1 MSNFTEITPS
11 ILENLSAIVGANNI
25 STGESELNLHSHD
38 QGFHTPHLPEV
49 VVWAETAQQVA
60 DILKLANEY
69 TIPVTA
75 WGAGS
80 SLEGNPIPVHG
91 GILLSLVKMDAIVE
105 VHADDFQVTVQSGKP
120 HKDLNH
126 DLARYGLFFP
136 PDPGANATIGG
147 MLANNAAGIRTV
159 KYGAS
164 KDNVLSMQVALADG
178 RLIRVGSRSIKQSAG
193 YNLLQL
199 FVGSEG
205 TLGIITEA
213 TLKLAPVPQFRTT
226 MVASFE
232 TVEDAVES
240 VVAIRGS
247 GIDVAAL
254 EFLDAMATNLLI
266 RSGIDIQ
273 ANPSLLMEVH
283 NAHSEA
289 MNADTAVVREI
300 CEEMNSASFISFSDP
315 TKQHQ
320 LWEARHSAYET
331 LVRNNPDTKFQVMDV
346 AVPIS
351 KYPEIVAFGREQL
364 DKYDIMAA
372 LIGHAGDGNIHLT
385 IPYKDE
391 AGLDNVK
398 AINSAI
404 VHKAIELGG
413 TSTGEHGVGLGK
425 KAYMQDEHGTAL
437 AVMRTLKQSLDPNN
451 ILNPSKVI
459 PDA

>member
-1 MSNFTEITPS
+1 MTTFAVISPPLLND
-11 ILENLSAIVGANNI
+11 LSAIVGTENI
-25 STGESELNLHSHD
+25 STGESDLQLHSHD
-38 QGFHTPHLPEV
+38 QSFHEAHLPDV
-49 VVWAETAQQVA
+49 VVWVETAQQVA
-60 DILKLANEY
+60 DVLKFANEHH
-69 TIPVTA
+69 IPVTP

-80 SLEGNPIPVHG
+80 SLEGNPIPLHG
-91 GILLSLVKMDAIVE
+91 GISLNMTKMNKVVD
-105 VHADDFQVTVQSGKP
+105 VHVDDFQVTVQAGKP
-120 HKDLNH
+120 YKDLNRE
-126 DLARYGLFFP
+126 LAKYGLFFP
-136 PDPGANATIGG
+136 PDPGANATVGG

-164 KDNVLSMQVALADG
+164 KDNVLAMQVALADG
-178 RLIRVGSRSIKQSAG
+178 RLIRVGSHSIKQSAG

-232 TVEDAVES
+232 EVEDAVET

-254 EFLDAMATNLLI
+254 EFLDANGAMLLI
-266 RSGIDIQ
+266 SSGIDIQ
-273 ANPSLLMEVH
+273 PNPTLLMEVH

-289 MNADTAVVREI
+289 MTADIAVVQEI
-300 CEEMNSASFISFSDP
+300 CEEMNSASFVAITDR
-315 TKQHQ
+315 TEQHK

-331 LVRNNPDTKFQVMDV
+331 IVRSNPDMKFQVMDV

-351 KYPEIVAFGREQL
+351 QYPEIIAFGREQL
-364 DKYDIMAA
+364 SNYNITAS

-385 IPYKDE
+385 IPFNDAESLK
-391 AGLDNVK
+391 NVK
-398 AINSAI
+398 AINAAVVS
-404 VHKAIELGG
+404 KAIALGG

-425 KAYMQDEHGTAL
+425 KAYMQSEHGTAL
-437 AVMRTLKQSLDPNN
+437 DVMRTLKQSLDPNN